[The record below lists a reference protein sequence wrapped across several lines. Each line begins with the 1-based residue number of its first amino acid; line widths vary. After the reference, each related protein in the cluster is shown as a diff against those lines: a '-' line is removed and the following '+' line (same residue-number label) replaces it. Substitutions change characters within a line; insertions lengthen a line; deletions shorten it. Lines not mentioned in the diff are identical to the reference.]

1 MSDNTNDIN
10 ALRDTVSEVRVDV
23 AEIKAKVEHLEEVVK
38 DSSKIATIET
48 KLEVLEKLVESFVT
62 RPEFDPVKMITYGM
76 AGSILLTVLG
86 AILAKVM
93 GV

>member
-1 MSDNTNDIN
+1 MTEKDN
-10 ALRDTVSEVRVDV
+10 ALREAVSEVRVDV
-23 AEIKAKVEHLEEVVK
+23 AAIKTKVEHLEEVVR
-38 DSSKIATIET
+38 DNSKISTIET
-48 KLEVLEKLVESFVT
+48 KLEHLEKLVETFVT

-86 AILAKVM
+86 AILAKVV